1 MLEWCMRLHTVI
13 RADLSF
19 AGVAALILL
28 PASCI
33 AAEQNVYI
41 SPIGD
46 IDSDIRCKPNPQQ
59 NSATQAREEPACLEQ
74 FKDVVTRKGD
84 NLTFKLE
91 NGKTTVIKS
100 NTKACRQIP
109 IGPCIVYEL
118 VGYMAVSG
126 QFVLREEY
134 YESVFVRLV
143 SRRTGVVTKL
153 EGYPRLSPNGKR
165 FVAVASSDAWKID
178 NPISI
183 FSATDPPRL
192 EWRFPQPKEY
202 EEYSFDGW
210 DGEDRIK
217 LHTITKPL
225 IDTDVRRTTQ
235 GWVLR
240 RPNGQLSSGTAAP
253 P

>member
-1 MLEWCMRLHTVI
+1 MGRGFSKATARRVDRFPSA
-13 RADLSF
+13 RALSMSL
-19 AGVAALILL
+19 VAIWRFLDSSPLR
-28 PASCI
+28 
-33 AAEQNVYI
+33 AEY
-41 SPIGD
+41 
-46 IDSDIRCKPNPQQ
+46 C
-59 NSATQAREEPACLEQ
+59 
-74 FKDVVTRKGD
+74 
-84 NLTFKLE
+84 
-91 NGKTTVIKS
+91 
-100 NTKACRQIP
+100 
-109 IGPCIVYEL
+109 
-118 VGYMAVSG
+118 
-126 QFVLREEY
+126 
-134 YESVFVRLV
+134 ESVFVRLV

-240 RPNGQLSSGTAAP
+240 RPNGQLSSGTAA
-253 P
+253 